1 MATPTVPAAPAIPEP
16 ALALRAGQA
25 QTARPIPDVVREIVQ
40 SLQLTQSQPLPPP
53 ATMSLEQ
60 LATAEILGQD
70 PGLRR
75 LLSPAVAII
84 PAAWRQAASAPGQHR
99 YRTRLGNGR
108 LVAAGTA
115 ALPQLE
121 IRDGYG
127 EPVKGLPVQFVVQ
140 AGGGTLPPGDGVAT
154 TNDDG
159 VASPDWRLGPAEGLN
174 TLVALIALEIVA
186 TFNAVAIGTQH
197 QPPAAGPQPVAGA
210 RSASRA

>member
-1 MATPTVPAAPAIPEP
+1 MATPTVPAAPPIPEP

-53 ATMSLEQ
+53 ATMSLEH

-84 PAAWRQAASAPGQHR
+84 PAAWRQAARAQYR
-99 YRTRLGNGR
+99 YRMRLGNGR
-108 LVAAGTA
+108 LVPAGSA

-127 EPVKGLPVQFVVQ
+127 EPVKGLRVQFVVQ
-140 AGGGTLPPGDGVAT
+140 AGGGTLSQGDSAT

-159 VASPDWRLGPAEGLN
+159 VASPDWSLGAAEGLN
-174 TLVALIALEIVA
+174 TLIARIDAEIVA

-197 QPPAAGPQPVAGA
+197 QPPAAGPQPVPGGA
-210 RSASRA
+210 PSASRA

>member
-1 MATPTVPAAPAIPEP
+1 MATPTVPAAPALPEP

-140 AGGGTLPPGDGVAT
+140 AGGGTLSQGDSAT

-159 VASPDWRLGPAEGLN
+159 VASPDWSLGAAEGLN
-174 TLVALIALEIVA
+174 TLIARIDAEIVA